1 MLVKPPLAT
10 ATILKITDII
20 ASITEII
27 QDQPLPFNNPHANTN
42 AATPNAIDTVETPII
57 IACIRLVA
65 VLLTLP
71 IVWLPKVI
79 FVWLPASCSFIT
91 PGITR
96 IMKIPPP
103 TSNAPFAIISIETT
117 VTPIGRDP
125 LLKFPLEN
133 IYTGII
139 NGFWTIER

>member
-1 MLVKPPLAT
+1 MLVKPPKAT

-27 QDQPLPFNNPHANTN
+27 QDQPLPFNNANANTN
-42 AATPNAIDTVETPII
+42 APTPNAIDTVETPII

-65 VLLTLP
+65 VLPTLP
-71 IVWLPKVI
+71 IVWLPMVI

-103 TSNAPFAIISIETT
+103 TSNAAFAIISMDTT

-125 LLKFPLEN
+125 LLKFLLKD
-133 IYTGII
+133 IYTAII
-139 NGFWTIER
+139 NGFWTIYR